1 VYLQQQEHVQILV
14 SHQLQQMQDLLLPP
28 EHTTHGLNKLRHH
41 SYSQHN
47 LGVLQSRLMD
57 AGLAL
62 KRQQDLLDAL
72 I

>member
-1 VYLQQQEHVQILV
+1 V

-28 EHTTHGLNKLRHH
+28 EHTTHGLNKLQQH
-41 SYSQHN
+41 SFSQHN
-47 LGVLQSRLMD
+47 LGVLQSHLMD

-62 KRQQDLLDAL
+62 KHLQDLLDAL